1 MDIDKLDPATGNS
14 VAIYSQ
20 KSLAECKIL
29 CESAGSCYSI
39 HYHPFQ
45 NSAFNGCQLK
55 YRIFTDQSQITNHD
69 GTWTSYWLFD
79 CSSGNLCCYYFFD
92 IHIEEALKSSFYEY
106 AFDLSKYIIL
116 TATTTTAATET
127 TTVVEEIGN
136 ILCSGGHY
144 LLKYNT

>member
-1 MDIDKLDPATGNS
+1 MDIDELDPATGNS

-55 YRIFTDQSQITNHD
+55 YKIFTDQSQITNYD

-92 IHIEEALKSSFYEY
+92 LHIEDQVHFTNTHLIWANISF
-106 AFDLSKYIIL
+106 LQQPRQQQQPK
-116 TATTTTAATET
+116 
-127 TTVVEEIGN
+127 
-136 ILCSGGHY
+136 HRQWW
-144 LLKYNT
+144 KK

>member
-1 MDIDKLDPATGNS
+1 MINFIIEHKFYIIDCKSNPDWRGVYGMDIDKLDPATGNS

-55 YRIFTDQSQITNHD
+55 YKIFTDQSQITNYD

-79 CSSGNLCCYYFFD
+79 CSSGNLCWYYFFD
-92 IHIEEALKSSFYEY
+92 IHIEEALKF
-106 AFDLSKYIIL
+106 IL
-116 TATTTTAATET
+116 R
-127 TTVVEEIGN
+127 IR
-136 ILCSGGHY
+136 I
-144 LLKYNT
+144 

>member
-1 MDIDKLDPATGNS
+1 MDIDELDPATGNS

-55 YRIFTDQSQITNHD
+55 YKIFTDQSQITNYD

-92 IHIEEALKSSFYEY
+92 IHIQLKFILRIRIWFEQIYHSYSNHDNSSNRNT
-106 AFDLSKYIIL
+106 D
-116 TATTTTAATET
+116 
-127 TTVVEEIGN
+127 
-136 ILCSGGHY
+136 SGGRNRQY
-144 LLKYNT
+144 FMFWWSLLIEI

>member
-1 MDIDKLDPATGNS
+1 MINFIIEHKFYIIDCKSNPDWRGVYGMDIDKLDPATGNS

-55 YRIFTDQSQITNHD
+55 YKIFTDQSQITNYD

-92 IHIEEALKSSFYEY
+92 IHIEEALKITQVHF
-106 AFDLSKYIIL
+106 
-116 TATTTTAATET
+116 T
-127 TTVVEEIGN
+127 
-136 ILCSGGHY
+136 
-144 LLKYNT
+144 NTHLI